1 MASWGQ
7 GILGLVGLEEL
18 TKSPGNEA
26 DFESQMRRF
35 QYNMLSCEGSRVHR
49 LVLLLELSEVKCTC
63 RNKSESNTSDCFTS
77 PVEKINFLLSG
88 KSSGTSPCSKME
100 AKPRKSDSLIPDDCV
115 NHESDNILRIVLV
128 GKSGNGKS
136 AAGNNIL
143 GYEGFESIH
152 GGHSV
157 TQECKKQTRKWKSK
171 KELVVVDTPGLF
183 HTKKSL
189 ETTCTEISRCVILSS
204 PGPHAIILVLQLG
217 CYTDEDQQT
226 VCWLKALFG
235 TSATKYMVVLFTRK
249 DDLEGQEL
257 DEFLKGCNANLKMLL
272 KECNGRYCAFNNKA
286 KDDENKAQVT
296 ELLDMIEKM
305 VQDNKEE
312 YFSDAIYMKTEE
324 IHKKRRENLKA
335 EYTQHLENSICEIEE
350 KYAEISN
357 PTDEEK
363 NQKESKIRSLRQ
375 KYDEIIKQIDAES
388 EKDTSLLKGIAT
400 KIRNYF

>member
-1 MASWGQ
+1 MGAGPS
-7 GILGLVGLEEL
+7 
-18 TKSPGNEA
+18 
-26 DFESQMRRF
+26 
-35 QYNMLSCEGSRVHR
+35 
-49 LVLLLELSEVKCTC
+49 
-63 RNKSESNTSDCFTS
+63 
-77 PVEKINFLLSG
+77 
-88 KSSGTSPCSKME
+88 
-100 AKPRKSDSLIPDDCV
+100 KSDSSIPDNCM
-115 NHESDNILRIVLV
+115 NYESDNILRIVLV
-128 GKSGNGKS
+128 GKTGNGKS

-143 GYEGFESIH
+143 GYKGFESIISSD
-152 GGHSV
+152 SV
-157 TQECKKQTRKWKSK
+157 TKECKKQTRKWKSK

-183 HTKKSL
+183 DTKESL
-189 ETTCTEISRCVILSS
+189 ESTCIEISRCVIFSS

-217 CYTDEDQQT
+217 RYTDEDQQT
-226 VCWLKALFG
+226 VCWVKALFG

-312 YFSDAIYMKTEE
+312 YFSDAIYKKTEE
-324 IHKKRRENLKA
+324 TLKKRRENLKA

-363 NQKESKIRSLRQ
+363 NQKESKIRELRQ
-375 KYDEIIKQIDAES
+375 KYDENIKKVGAEA
-388 EKDTSLLKGIAT
+388 EKDTSLLKGLAVQ
-400 KIRNYF
+400 IRNLISKIPLWFQKFK